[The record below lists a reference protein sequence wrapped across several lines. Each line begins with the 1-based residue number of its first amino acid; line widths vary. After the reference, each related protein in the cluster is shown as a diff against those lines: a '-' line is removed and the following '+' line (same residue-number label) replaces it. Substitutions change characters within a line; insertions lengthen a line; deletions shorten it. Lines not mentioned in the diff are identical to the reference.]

1 MRSGHDHTF
10 MRDTI
15 LAALAAATV
24 LAGCGGGDD
33 TKSAATTT
41 GPRAAG
47 AAVTH
52 AIRIVNF
59 IYEPDPAMVRAG
71 RRITI
76 SNTDRAP
83 HTVTQ
88 KGTSPSFDSGTVE
101 GGKRGSVTFSKP
113 GTYEYFCQFHPTMK
127 GTVTVTG

>member
-1 MRSGHDHTF
+1 MRH
-10 MRDTI
+10 TI
-15 LAALAAATV
+15 LAALAAATL
-24 LAGCGGGDD
+24 LAGCGGGD
-33 TKSAATTT
+33 TKSAASTTAA
-41 GPRAAG
+41 RAAG

-52 AIRIVNF
+52 TIRIVNF
-59 IYEPDPAMVRAG
+59 IYEPDPVTVKAG
-71 RRITI
+71 QRITI

-88 KGTSPSFDSGTVE
+88 KGGSPSFDSGTVK

-127 GTVTVTG
+127 GTVTVIG